1 MQIFGPQNKPLPLF
15 RRVVLR
21 LHLTISSVFVLL
33 TLPLTVVF
41 LVASHKA
48 NMSLVDD
55 YSNRFVDV
63 SVKLNID
70 DSIRLFSP
78 FVQAAA
84 SAATLMRSQPGYFRI
99 PVSAEYLL
107 GIVRAKDE
115 VYSAYVAMADG
126 SFRQVLKAPANG
138 MVGGSPV
145 PEGTSYITRMI
156 DRASSK
162 TPSDQYLFF
171 DAKDKLIG
179 QLIKTATYDPRL
191 RAFYRDAEKQNGPN
205 ISDPYVFASS
215 GELGI
220 TVTAPVLNASKIM
233 AVVGVDLTLT
243 SLSKH
248 LADSSVSPG
257 SLLIVADAKGGLVA
271 HPEAG
276 LILQNMGVEKTQ
288 NRLENLNDPRVNG
301 ALAERLRTGSERV
314 SFHAGPD
321 NAEYIATFAPFPS
334 NFNKSWQLLL
344 ITPTDDFVGEIKN
357 VNRRFV
363 LFGAIAF
370 LLQLFL
376 IYRLSHVIALPM
388 EHLEREINNII
399 GFNFDGKPLQPSR
412 ILEIQ
417 ALSNAVRLLKSTL
430 QSFTS
435 YVPRGLVKQLI
446 DSGVGTRL
454 GVESRYLTMLFTD
467 IEDFSTISEIEP
479 SQQLLK
485 RVSEYFSIVSGAIEH
500 EGGTVDKYI
509 GDAVMAFWGAPF
521 HHEQHAY
528 AACVAAVRAS
538 RRLAVLNSIWREQNL
553 HELKLRIGIHSDA
566 VLVGNIGSAER
577 MSYTVMGD
585 GVNVASRLEGLNK
598 EMGTWICMSH
608 SVYRE
613 AGERL
618 CLRPIDSVA
627 VKGRK
632 GELLVYELLG
642 IRDGDSEV
650 QPTSEQLRLCELTS
664 QAYAQFAQ
672 CNWSGAEQGYMN
684 VVFEFP
690 DDPVGQRMLSKSQS
704 HLGSAPKF

>member
-1 MQIFGPQNKPLPLF
+1 MKNFGSKNKPSRFF
-15 RRVVLR
+15 RPVVLR
-21 LHLTISSVFVLL
+21 LHLTISLVFVLL
-33 TLPLTVVF
+33 TLPLTVIF
-41 LVASHKA
+41 LLASHKA
-48 NMSLVDD
+48 NTALVAD

-78 FVQAAA
+78 FVQAAG
-84 SAATLMRSQPGYFRI
+84 SAATLMRSQPGYFRDPI
-99 PVSAEYLL
+99 SAEYLL

-126 SFRQVLKAPANG
+126 SFRQVLKSPGNG

-156 DRASSK
+156 DRASVK
-162 TPSDQYLFF
+162 TPTDQYLFF
-171 DAKDKLIG
+171 DAQDKLIG
-179 QLIKTATYDPRL
+179 QLVKPATYDPRL
-191 RAFYRDAEKQNGPN
+191 RAFYRDAEKQSGAN

-220 TVTAPVLNASKIM
+220 TVTAPVLSPSKVI

-257 SLLIVADAKGGLVA
+257 SLLMVADAKGGLVA
-271 HPEAG
+271 HPDTG
-276 LILQNMGVEKTQ
+276 LILQKMGDEKTQ

-301 ALAERLRTGSERV
+301 ALAERLRTGSDRV
-314 SFHAGPD
+314 AFRADPD
-321 NAEYIATFAPFPS
+321 NTEYVATFAPFPT

-376 IYRLSHVIALPM
+376 IHRLSHAIARPM
-388 EHLEREINNII
+388 EHLEQEIGDII
-399 GFNFDGKPLQPSR
+399 GFKFDGKPLQPSR
-412 ILEIQ
+412 ILEIH
-417 ALSNAVRLLKSTL
+417 ALSDAVSLLKSAL

-435 YVPRGLVKQLI
+435 YVPRGLVRQLI

-467 IEDFSTISEIEP
+467 IEGFSTISEIEP

-509 GDAVMAFWGAPF
+509 GDAVMAFWGAPL

-538 RRLAVLNSIWREQNL
+538 RRLAVLNGIWRKQNL

-598 EMGTWICMSH
+598 EMGTWICLSH

-642 IRDGDSEV
+642 VRDADSEV
-650 QPTSEQLRLCELTS
+650 QPTAAQLRLCELTA

-672 CNWSGAEQGYMN
+672 SHWGAAEQAYLN
-684 VVFEFP
+684 LVLEFP
-690 DDPVGQRMLSKSQS
+690 EDPVGQRMLSKSRA
-704 HLGSAPKF
+704 HLDRAPTV